1 MRVSWMGVL
10 VLMFWWV
17 ELVLVSLDG
26 NVTSSD
32 VF

>member
-1 MRVSWMGVL
+1 MRVSWLGVL